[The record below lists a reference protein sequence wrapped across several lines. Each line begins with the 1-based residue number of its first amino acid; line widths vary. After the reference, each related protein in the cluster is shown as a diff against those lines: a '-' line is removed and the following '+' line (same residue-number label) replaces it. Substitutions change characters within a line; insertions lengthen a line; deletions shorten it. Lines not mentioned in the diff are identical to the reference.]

1 MRNRFLVCTAVLVG
15 ASLPLRG
22 LAQGVVLEVALL
34 LALGSVVRARRTRRP
49 TYPRPWDW
57 LGAGLVVLLAYSV
70 VWFVWLRGTT
80 YAGPVLAVVP
90 VLTFGSFVVASAC
103 VLLRGDG
110 RAQAGLVDAGIVT
123 VAVSLVLW
131 ACGVGPDL
139 GTAPTSLGLASMAC
153 VLALG
158 VTTGCLVTIAR
169 AEQGRTPAVRYLVVA
184 AGATTAGFAAR
195 IGTTTAEQPD
205 GAWWITPLWIVAFC
219 ATAAAVWHPTVVR
232 SGDQHR
238 CAAPGLGAS
247 TLGSL
252 GAVLAVGPLASI
264 ALAVSGREVDGV
276 ALGAGM
282 LALVALVVLRIGM
295 LARAHERS
303 RAGLERAARRDEL
316 TGLANRRELGER
328 LSDALNRVG
337 LGTSAAVTVVFCDLD
352 GFKAVNDVHGHAAG
366 DRVLA
371 VVARR
376 LARAMRADDVVA
388 RLGGDEFVIVA
399 EGDPTVVPREVLRRV
414 TAALADPVRV
424 DGTRHHVRAS
434 TGTAVA
440 RPGEGATADG
450 LLAAADA
457 AMYRQKNGGLPQPR
471 GPRVGAD

>member
-1 MRNRFLVCTAVLVG
+1 MRNRFLVSTAVLVG
-15 ASLPLRG
+15 ASVPLRG
-22 LAQGVVLEVALL
+22 LAQGVVLEAALL
-34 LALGSVVRARRTRRP
+34 LALGSVVRARRALRP
-49 TYPRPWDW
+49 AYPRPWDW
-57 LGAGLVVLLAYSV
+57 LRAGLLVLLAYSV

-80 YAGPVLAVVP
+80 PAGPVLAVVP

-123 VAVSLVLW
+123 VAVSVVLW
-131 ACGVGPDL
+131 TCGVGPDL
-139 GTAPTSLGLASMAC
+139 GAAPFPLGLASLGC

-158 VTTGCLVTIAR
+158 VTTGCLITVAR

-184 AGATTAGFAAR
+184 AGATTVGFAAR
-195 IGTTTAEQPD
+195 IGTTTAEQAD
-205 GAWWITPLWIVAFC
+205 GAWWIAPLWIVAFC
-219 ATAAAVWHPTVVR
+219 ATAAAAWHPTAVR
-232 SGDQHR
+232 IGEQHR
-238 CAAPGLGAS
+238 CAVPGLSAS

-252 GAVLAVGPLASI
+252 GAVLAVGPVASI
-264 ALAVSGREVDGV
+264 ALAVGGREVDGV

-282 LALVALVVLRIGM
+282 LALVALVILRIGM

-303 RAGLERAARRDEL
+303 HAGLARAARRDEL

-328 LSDALNRVG
+328 LSDALDRVG

-352 GFKAVNDVHGHAAG
+352 GFKAVNDLHGHAAG
-366 DRVLA
+366 DSVLA
-371 VVARR
+371 VVGRR
-376 LARAMRADDVVA
+376 LARAMRAEDVVA
-388 RLGGDEFVIVA
+388 RLGGDEFVVVA
-399 EGDPTVVPREVLRRV
+399 EGDPTVVPHEVLRRV
-414 TAALADPVRV
+414 AAALADPVRI

-440 RPGEGATADG
+440 RPGDGATADR

-457 AMYRQKNGGLPQPR
+457 AMYRAKHGGLPKQR
-471 GPRVGAD
+471 GTRVNVD